1 MSRSPGER
9 LLPLAAIAS
18 AVVLGISEFMTEFE
32 VNAAGGDTL
41 QTLQAGDRHWYAM
54 LIIAVFAI
62 AMIVLHTRSGARP
75 PVMAATAV
83 GVLAVMIFLVVDVP
97 KVDDVGDLDEPA
109 AGLVTA
115 RAEPQPGFW
124 LALVGALGLT
134 VSAGAMAALS
144 ADASTGSRRRER
156 RDYQR

>member
-1 MSRSPGER
+1 MSAPPTGPLPLGVR

-18 AVVLGISEFMTEFE
+18 ALVLGISEFMTEFE
-32 VNAAGGDTL
+32 VNAAGGETL

-62 AMIVLHTRSGARP
+62 VMVVLHVRTGARP
-75 PVMAATAV
+75 PALAAAAV
-83 GVLAVMIFLVVDVP
+83 GVLAVMLFLVVDVP
-97 KVDDVGDLDEPA
+97 KVNDVGDLDEPA

-124 LALVGALGLT
+124 LALVGALGLA
-134 VSAGAMAALS
+134 VSAGAMAAL
-144 ADASTGSRRRER
+144 APREEPE
-156 RDYQR
+156 RD